1 MSDRSYN
8 VLADSKDHWE
18 SVYRTKHS
26 NAVSWFSPHLGTSM
40 QLLEL
45 AGLSP
50 QSRVIDIG
58 AGASTL
64 VDDLLDRGLTHI
76 TAVDIAQNSLD
87 IARARLGP
95 RAASVQWIV
104 ADVTKLTLPAA
115 SIDLWHDRA
124 TLHFLVDPEAA
135 QSYVR
140 LATESIAPGGHAVIG
155 CFAADGPERCSNL
168 PIARR
173 DPAELA
179 ALFGSSFTLVQS
191 RREIHCTP
199 SGSSQPFAFA
209 LLRRAG

>member
-1 MSDRSYN
+1 MIDRS
-8 VLADSKDHWE
+8 SQDHWE
-18 SVYRTKHS
+18 SVYRTKRS

-76 TAVDIAQNSLD
+76 TAVDIAENSLE

-95 RAASVQWIV
+95 RAESVQWIV

-124 TLHFLVDPEAA
+124 TLHFLIDAEAVRH
-135 QSYVR
+135 YVR
-140 LATESIAPGGHAVIG
+140 LATESIAAGGHAVIG
-155 CFAADGPERCSNL
+155 GFAADGPERCSNL
-168 PIARR
+168 PVARR
-173 DPAELA
+173 DPEDIA
-179 ALFGSSFTLVQS
+179 ALFGNSFTLVQS
-191 RREIHCTP
+191 RREIHRTP

-209 LLRRAG
+209 LLRKVG